1 MKSFLPAG
9 LIVATLCTAA
19 FMPGL
24 PEVEPN
30 DSTRRM
36 AQASAAPKDSIPP
49 LRDRYGDFLRDRPG
63 NIIDLKDPKAIEKD
77 VEFDPVT
84 GRYTV
89 RERIGDD
96 YYRPATF
103 MSFEEYLEY
112 RRKQDER
119 SYFDFLSGAQTD
131 GKINSLDPIAKIDVS
146 NSLIDRLFG
155 GTEVDI
161 KPQGNIDLKF
171 GFDVQRLENP
181 ILLERQRTTGGFD
194 FDMAI
199 QMNVTGRIGSKLTLS
214 TNYNTNA
221 SFNFD
226 NQIKIKYNTDA
237 LTDPFAEDAIIKKI
251 EAGNVSLPLRGT
263 LIQGAQSLF
272 GIKTELQFGRLRLTS
287 VISQQNSQRQN
298 LQVQGGS
305 QLQEFEVRADEYDE
319 NRHFFLSFYNHQT
332 FEENLSNL
340 PQVRSLFKL
349 ENIEVWVTNNRNEVD
364 DIREI
369 VAFADLAE
377 PNRLV
382 SPDKVNAPAT
392 PVFRDLSG
400 VRGLPD
406 NRANDLYERLTA
418 DPSLRQIDNAV
429 ARLQGPEFNFQQA
442 KDFERVFARK
452 LRPTEYTV
460 NPELGFISLG
470 INVQPDQVV
479 AVTFSY
485 SYNGRLYFVG
495 DRPENVPTTT
505 LDSVPQV
512 LFAKMLKSTV
522 QRTDVPTWD
531 LMMKNIYPIGAY
543 QVDPKEFRLDVF
555 YEDPGRG
562 IKRFLPFTNLEG
574 IPLLRVFQ
582 LDKLNI
588 QGDPQPDG
596 IFDFVPGV
604 TINTRNGRI
613 MFPVLEPF
621 GRSLA
626 AQITDPILRDSVVYQ
641 ALYDSTLFL
650 AREFAEKNRFI
661 IKGSY
666 KSSVSS
672 EISLGA
678 FNIPPGSVSVTAGG
692 QRLIEGQDY
701 EIDYNIGRVRIL
713 NDALLQSGVPVNV
726 SYEDNTLFGFQ
737 NKTMLGLRADYT
749 VGKKLNIG
757 ATALRL
763 FERPFTPKVNILD
776 DPINN
781 AIYGLDINY
790 STDAPWLTKLAD
802 KLPLI
807 QTKAPSSF
815 NFTAEGAMLT
825 PGHAR
830 AINQNRRDRGGVV
843 YIDDFEGTS
852 AGLDLRQPVN
862 QWFLASVPQGNRL
875 WPEGELINDLRG
887 GANRARLNWYRID
900 LGVRNQDDER
910 NPYTSIVDQNE
921 VFPNIQ
927 VTPDQL
933 PNIQTFD
940 LTYYPQERG
949 PYNFDIPGGYP
960 GFSRGVSFPNDSLIL
975 NDPRTR
981 WGGAMRAL
989 NTVDF
994 QTANIEYLEFWL
1006 LSPFLDPENPRTGVL
1021 PPEQLNALEGD
1032 LYFHLGNISEDI
1044 LRDSRKFFENGLP
1057 TPFNSNRRV
1066 DTTAW
1071 GVVPVAPQITRS
1083 FDNDRRG
1090 AAESRRR
1097 QDVGLDGL
1105 DDDGERQHFRNY
1117 IETIRNAP
1125 GGARVADKIELDPAN
1140 DNFRYFRDESFGP
1153 NDGILQRYR
1162 DFNNPQGNSPEN
1174 TGQLF
1179 IFSSTNIPDAEDINQ
1194 DNTLNET
1201 EAYFQYHVPIR
1212 YDRNNPREID
1222 IQATPFI
1229 TDRRVA
1235 DNGRVWYRFRVP
1247 LNTLT
1252 SPYVQAIG
1260 GIRDFRSIRFMRM
1273 IVTDFEMPVTLR
1285 FATLEL
1291 VRNQWRRYQQDL
1303 SPGIGCDGSPLEF
1316 NIDAVNIEENISRQ
1330 PFNYVL
1336 PPGIQ
1341 RERNL
1346 GVFNALQNEQS
1357 LSLVV
1362 KNLCDGKE
1370 VAVFKNTNLDLRVYK
1385 TLRMFVHAEN
1395 KNESKPIADGDITAF
1410 IRIGSDFR
1418 NNYYE
1423 YEIPLVMSDASRLPA
1438 NPNSD
1443 AYKLEVW
1450 RPENDFDFDLEVL
1463 RNLKERRNEL
1473 NWPLGEEYSESIDG
1487 RVPGTTHFI
1496 KVRGNPNFA
1505 LAKQVMVGVRN
1516 PQGGNDRQLDFEV
1529 WINELRLNGLD
1540 ERTAGAAIAR
1550 ADIQMAD
1557 IANFTLA
1564 GNVSSI
1570 GFGALNEKV
1579 AQRDREATYG
1589 YDFAANVQL
1598 GKFLPSK
1605 WGVNLPFYGQ
1615 VSNLTRR
1622 PEYDPY
1628 DMDVPL
1634 KLKLENADDDRQRD
1648 SIRNL
1653 ALDVTQLRSINFTNV
1668 RKERSPTATS
1678 APKPWDISNFSAN
1691 YSYTVTNRRD
1701 PLIESDAESRRTG
1714 GLDYAYS
1721 RQVKYVEPF
1730 KKLFKNDKYLK
1741 LITGF
1746 NFNPIPN
1753 SFTFRTVLNR
1763 QFAETRYR
1771 FTGLDERFST
1781 FYNKRF
1787 TWDRDYNLQWDMAR
1801 GLKFNFTAVNNGVV
1815 DEPDETW
1822 MQENPDITDIPRFR
1836 RDSIWNSLKNF
1847 GRTKNY
1853 RHNFNLN
1860 YTLPTRAIPFMDWVQ
1875 VRAQYQGEYNWTAI
1889 ALNIDSLGN
1898 LAQNKQR
1905 RQLNADFNFDNLYAK
1920 IGYFKRLEQ
1929 PLPPKSKDPKDKN
1942 AQDPKLRTEPPAKDA
1957 PGKDQKKP
1965 AAPSALERLLVRP
1978 LLTIRKVRF
1987 SISEDFSTS
1996 LPGLMQQATILG
2008 MGRGFQ
2014 GPGWDFIAGFQPRI
2028 RTLNENDYYTSKDWL
2043 HEVGNNRRWIS
2054 GSVYQNREVLQDY
2067 TQRIDGRITLE
2078 PYRDFRIEV
2087 ELNRTFAQA
2096 HAEFF
2101 KDTVPDGLFNLSHA
2115 VPKQS
2120 GSMAIS
2126 FWALGTPMSTDTNV
2140 IRRLFKQYDQN
2151 RIIVSQRLGQGP
2163 HIIDSLAARGYT
2175 NGYGHIQNEVL
2186 IPAFVAAYT
2195 GKDARTINLDI
2206 FKAMPAPNWR
2216 LQYNGL
2222 SKLPFFRDVF
2232 QNFSLTHGYKSTLT
2246 VNRYDTNPLWLD
2258 TRNIGG
2264 PDPFTGNFYA
2274 RLLIPEVVIQEA
2286 FAPFLAID
2294 ATLKNGMSFN
2304 MDYKKSRTLAMSF
2317 ISYQLAETQ
2326 TKEISLGFGYLLR
2339 GVDIPFLTGSKKR
2352 GGAKK
2357 PQPRTN
2363 QPAPPPQQR
2372 RPGAGGFGGG
2382 GQLRS
2387 QDLDFN
2393 FNFSLRDDVTFNHLL
2408 DQGVVEPVRGNYA
2421 LNISPSIEYQ
2431 INTRLGLRLFFD
2443 YRQNIPRV
2451 SAGFPRIDTSGGLV
2465 VRFKLQ

>member
-1 MKSFLPAG
+1 MKSLIPSG
-9 LIVATLCTAA
+9 LIVATLFTAA

-24 PEVEPN
+24 PSAELDDPF
-30 DSTRRM
+30 RR
-36 AQASAAPKDSIPP
+36 ALAAPKADTIPP
-49 LRDRYGDFLRDRPG
+49 IRDRYGDFLRDRP
-63 NIIDLKDPKAIEKD
+63 NNLIDLKDPKAVEQD

-84 GRYTV
+84 GRYTI

-131 GKINSLDPIAKIDVS
+131 GKVNSLDPIAKIDVS

-161 KPQGNIDLKF
+161 RPQGNIDLKF
-171 GFDVQRLENP
+171 GFDIQRLENP

-199 QMNVTGRIGSKLTLS
+199 QMNVTGKIGSKLTLS

-221 SFNFD
+221 TFNFD

-287 VISQQNSQRQN
+287 VISQQNSQKQN
-298 LQVQGGS
+298 LKIEGGS
-305 QLQEFEVRADEYDE
+305 QLQEFEIRADEYDE
-319 NRHFFLSFYNHQT
+319 NRHFFLSFYNQET
-332 FEENLSNL
+332 FEDNLSNL

-364 DIREI
+364 EIREI

-377 PNRLV
+377 SSTLV

-392 PVFRDLSG
+392 PVFRDITGS
-400 VRGLPD
+400 RGLPD
-406 NRANDLYERLTA
+406 NNSNDLYARISA
-418 DPSLRQIDNAV
+418 DPTLRQIDNAV
-429 ARLQGPEFNFQQA
+429 ARLQGPEFNMVQA
-442 KDFERVFARK
+442 QDFEKVFARK
-452 LRPTEYTV
+452 LKPTEYTV

-470 INVQPDQVV
+470 VNIQPDQVV
-479 AVTFSY
+479 AVTYSY
-485 SYNGRLYFVG
+485 SYNGKLYFVG

-543 QVDPKEFRLDVF
+543 QVDPKEFRLDVY
-555 YEDPGRG
+555 YEDPGKG
-562 IKRFLPFTNLEG
+562 IKRFLPFSNLEG
-574 IPLLRVFQ
+574 RPLLRVFQ
-582 LDKLNI
+582 LDLLNT

-626 AQITDPILRDSVVYQ
+626 AQIDDPVLRDSLVYQ
-641 ALYDSTLFL
+641 ALYDSTLFQ
-650 AREFAEKNRFI
+650 AREFPEKNRFI

-692 QRLIEGQDY
+692 QLLVEGQDY

-737 NKTMLGLRADYT
+737 TKTMLGLRADYT
-749 VGKKLNIG
+749 VSRKLNIG
-757 ATALRL
+757 ATAMQL

-781 AIYGLDINY
+781 SIYGLDVNY
-790 STDAPWLTKLAD
+790 STDAPLLTKLAD
-802 KLPLI
+802 KLPLV

-815 NFTAEGAMLT
+815 NFTAEGALLK

-830 AINQNRRDRGGVV
+830 AINQNRDDKGGIV

-862 QWFLASVPQGNRL
+862 QWFLSSVPQGNQL
-875 WPEGELINDLRG
+875 WPEGELINDLRA

-910 NPYTSIVDQNE
+910 NPYTSLVDQNE
-921 VFPNIQ
+921 VFPNLQ

-949 PYNFDIPGGYP
+949 PYNFDLPNGPHTY
-960 GFSRGVSFPNDSLIL
+960 SRGIQFQGDSLIL

-981 WGGAMRAL
+981 WGGIMRAL

-994 QTANIEYLEFWL
+994 QTANIEYLEFWM
-1006 LSPFLDPENPRTGVL
+1006 LSPFLNPDDPLGTL
-1021 PPEQLNALEGD
+1021 PVEQLNALEGNI
-1032 LYFHLGNISEDI
+1032 YFHLGNISEDI

-1057 TPFNSNRRV
+1057 TSFNPNRQV

-1071 GVVPVAPQITRS
+1071 GVVPVAPQITRF

-1090 AAESRRR
+1090 AAESRKQ
-1097 QDVGLDGL
+1097 QDLGLDGL
-1105 DDDGERQHFRNY
+1105 DDEGERRQFSDF
-1117 IETIRNAP
+1117 IEAVRAATPGNPTIAN
-1125 GGARVADKIELDPAN
+1125 KIELDPAN
-1140 DNFRYFRDESFGP
+1140 DNFRYFRDESFSDS
-1153 NDGILQRYR
+1153 DGILRRYR

-1174 TGQLF
+1174 TGQAF
-1179 IFSSTNIPDAEDINQ
+1179 IFSSTNIPDAEDLNQ

-1201 EAYFQYHVPIR
+1201 EAYFQYRVPIF

-1222 IQATPFI
+1222 MEATPFV
-1229 TDRRVA
+1229 TDRRA
-1235 DNGRVWYRFRVP
+1235 AGNGRIWYRFRVP

-1252 SPYVQAIG
+1252 NPNIQAIG

-1273 IVTDFEMPVTLR
+1273 ILSDFETPVTLR

-1303 SPGIGCDGSPLEF
+1303 SPETVCGGEVTPLEF
-1316 NIDAVNIEENISRQ
+1316 NIDAVNIEENISRL

-1336 PPGIQ
+1336 PVGIQ
-1341 RERNL
+1341 RERSL

-1362 KNLCDGKE
+1362 KNLCDGE
-1370 VAVFKNTNLDLRVYK
+1370 DVAVFKNTNLDLRVYK

-1395 KNESKPIADGDITAF
+1395 KNEIKPIRDEDLTVF
-1410 IRIGSDFR
+1410 IRIGSDFK

-1423 YEIPLVMSDASRLPA
+1423 YEIPMVMSDFNRLPS

-1443 AYKLEVW
+1443 GYKLEVW
-1450 RPENDFDFDLEVL
+1450 RPENEFDFDLEIL
-1463 RNLKERRNEL
+1463 RQLKERRNAVDF
-1473 NWPLGEEYSESIDG
+1473 PLDQEYVETVAG
-1487 RVPGTTHFI
+1487 RVAGTTHTI
-1496 KVRGNPNFA
+1496 RVRGNPNFA

-1516 PQGGNDRQLDFEV
+1516 PLGGNVTELDFEV

-1540 ERTAGAAIAR
+1540 ERAAGAAIAR

-1557 IANFTLA
+1557 LASLTLA
-1564 GNVSSI
+1564 ANYSSI
-1570 GFGALNEKV
+1570 GFGALNQKV
-1579 AQRDREATYG
+1579 AERNREAVYG

-1598 GKFLPSK
+1598 GKFLPDK

-1615 VSNLTRR
+1615 VSNTTRR
-1622 PEYDPY
+1622 PEYDPF
-1628 DMDVPL
+1628 DLDVPL
-1634 KLKLENADDDRQRD
+1634 KSKLADESDPAARD

-1653 ALDVTQLRSINFTNV
+1653 ALDVTQLRTVNFTNV
-1668 RKERSPTATS
+1668 RKERAPTNS
-1678 APKPWDISNFSAN
+1678 SPKPWDISNFSAN
-1691 YSYTVTNRRD
+1691 YSFTQTDRRD
-1701 PLIESDAESRRTG
+1701 PLIESDAEDRRTG
-1714 GLDYAYS
+1714 GIDYAFS

-1730 KKLFKNDKYLK
+1730 KKLVKNDKYLK

-1763 QFAETRYR
+1763 QFAETKYR
-1771 FTGLDERFST
+1771 FTGLPDRFST

-1801 GLKFNFTAVNNGVV
+1801 GLKFTFTAVNNGVV
-1815 DEPDETW
+1815 DEPDEVW

-1836 RDSIWNSLKNF
+1836 RDSIWNSLRSF

-1860 YTLPTRAIPFMDWVQ
+1860 YTLPTRAIPFMDWIQ

-1889 ALNIDSLGN
+1889 ALNVDSLGN
-1898 LAQNKQR
+1898 IAQNRQR

-1920 IGYFKRLEQ
+1920 IGYLKKIER
-1929 PLPPKSKDPKDKN
+1929 PAPAPKSKTDDPNAPKDPRTKN
-1942 AQDPKLRTEPPAKDA
+1942 PD
-1957 PGKDQKKP
+1957 P
-1965 AAPSALERLLVRP
+1965 AAAGTDDKKKSAEPSALERALIRP
-1978 LLTIRKVRF
+1978 LLMLRKVRF
-1987 SISEDFSTS
+1987 SLSEDFSTS
-1996 LPGLMQQATILG
+1996 LPGFTQQAGLLG
-2008 MGRGFQ
+2008 MGRGFD
-2014 GPGWDFIAGFQPRI
+2014 GPGWDFIAGLQPRI
-2028 RTLNENDYYTSKDWL
+2028 RTLEDSEYYTSKDWL
-2043 HEVGNNRRWIS
+2043 HEVGNNRRWLS
-2054 GSVYQNREVLQDY
+2054 NSVFQNREVLQDY
-2067 TQRIDGRITLE
+2067 TQRIDGRVTLE

-2087 ELNRTFAQA
+2087 ELNRSFAEA

-2101 KDTVPDGLFNLSHA
+2101 KDTVPDGNFSLVHA

-2120 GSMAIS
+2120 GSMAVS
-2126 FWALGTPMSTDTNV
+2126 FFALGTPMSTDSTV
-2140 IRRLFKQYDQN
+2140 IRRLFRQFDQN
-2151 RIIVSQRLGQGP
+2151 RILISQRLGQGQ
-2163 HIIDSLAARGYT
+2163 HSNDTLAQRGYT
-2175 NGYGHIQNEVL
+2175 FGFGNIQNEVL
-2186 IPAFVAAYT
+2186 IPAFIAAYT
-2195 GKDARTINLDI
+2195 GKDARTIEMDL
-2206 FKAMPAPNWR
+2206 FKTMPAPNWR
-2216 LQYNGL
+2216 LTYNGL
-2222 SKLPFFRDVF
+2222 SKLPWFKDIF
-2232 QNFSLTHGYKSTLT
+2232 QNFSLSHGYKAGLT
-2246 VNRYDTNPLWLD
+2246 VNRFDTNPLWLD
-2258 TRNIGG
+2258 TRNQSG
-2264 PDPFTGNFYA
+2264 PDPFNGNFYA

-2286 FAPFLAID
+2286 FSPLIAID

-2304 MDYKKSRTLAMSF
+2304 VDYKKSRNLAMSF

-2326 TKEISLGFGYLLR
+2326 SKEISLGFGYLMR
-2339 GVDIPFLTGSKKR
+2339 GVDIPFLTGSNKR
-2352 GGAKK
+2352 GAKK
-2357 PQPRTN
+2357 PKQDNT
-2363 QPAPPPQQR
+2363 PAPQQR
-2372 RPGAGGFGGG
+2372 QPNRGGAFGGG

-2408 DQGVVEPVRGNYA
+2408 DQGVIEPVRGNYA

-2443 YRQNIPRV
+2443 YRQNIPRT